1 MKVNGSPVGTLSI
14 APTNSWESWVY
25 ESIQTQCP
33 AGMITVRVTAT
44 SSEGGPNL
52 DGMNYASN
60 GGPPAPPPSPG
71 DVYQTEDAQVTSGV
85 AYKNTKLGYTGTGYL
100 DMGGLGSYFEFTD
113 TIDGHTGGTC
123 TLSFRYVSR
132 TGRLHTL

>member
-1 MKVNGSPVGTLSI
+1 
-14 APTNSWESWVY
+14 
-25 ESIQTQCP
+25 
-33 AGMITVRVTAT
+33 MIIVRLTAT

-60 GGPPAPPPSPG
+60 GGPPAPPPSPE

-85 AYKNTKLGYTGTGYL
+85 AYKNSKLGYTGTGYL

-113 TIDGHTGGTC
+113 TIDGRTGGTC
-123 TLSFRYVSR
+123 TLSFRYVS
-132 TGRLHTL
+132 